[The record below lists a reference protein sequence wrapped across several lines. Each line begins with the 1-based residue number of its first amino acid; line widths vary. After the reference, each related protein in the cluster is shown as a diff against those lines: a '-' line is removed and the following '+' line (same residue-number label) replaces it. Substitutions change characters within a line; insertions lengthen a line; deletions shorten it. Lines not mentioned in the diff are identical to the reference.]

1 MLREKS
7 PHADIIRQ
15 MAEPEY
21 LRELRRQAEAIRRD
35 RRNALRDLL
44 NRNEA
49 ETLRREIREAGET
62 PCR

>member
-1 MLREKS
+1 MLREKH

-21 LRELRRQAEAIRRD
+21 LRELRRQAESIRRD
-35 RRNALRDLL
+35 RRNALRELL

-49 ETLRREIREAGET
+49 ANLRREIREAGGT